1 MQNNPRNAINF
12 RHLFSC
18 LINKVTL
25 WFAHELE
32 KSCETLVPRVSS
44 WSFVSQL
51 DKCLKFQSI
60 REIKRT
66 ALHAK

>member
-44 WSFVSQL
+44 CLSQAHG
-51 DKCLKFQSI
+51 QTG
-60 REIKRT
+60 E
-66 ALHAK
+66 